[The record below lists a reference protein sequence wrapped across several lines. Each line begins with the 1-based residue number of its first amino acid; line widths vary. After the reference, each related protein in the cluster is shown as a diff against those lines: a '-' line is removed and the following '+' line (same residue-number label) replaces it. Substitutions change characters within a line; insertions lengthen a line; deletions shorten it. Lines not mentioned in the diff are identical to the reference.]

1 MKRTV
6 ISKTLGRVGEKV
18 RLCGWINSV
27 RSYGKLSFADL
38 RDRSGYIQ
46 LVGSKDLGKLHGEN
60 VVEIT
65 GTVRNRQ
72 EKNFNEKIATGKIEI
87 EVEKIKVLSES
98 GELPFDIY
106 KPKLDV
112 SLPVMLDYRNA
123 SLRNKKTADIFR
135 VQATIVKAFREY
147 MNKNDF
153 IEFQAPTI
161 VATATEG
168 GSQVFA
174 VDYFDQKAFMAQ
186 SPQFYKQIMV
196 SIFERVFTLSHAY
209 RAEPSV
215 TTRHLTEYVGLDV
228 EFGFIDSWLDVVE
241 MADNLVKAIFD
252 KIKQEHA
259 DILEEYGM
267 TIPETCKK
275 TPVIKLSEA
284 QEIIFERTKRDIRGE
299 PDMDP
304 EGERG
309 ICKWS
314 KEEHGSD
321 MVFISH
327 FPTKKRP
334 WYTYQNPKNPKET
347 LSFDLIGCG
356 VEWIT
361 GGQRIHQYDVLVKNI
376 KKMGADP
383 KDFEIPYLQAFKYGM
398 PPEGGFCIG
407 LERITQNILGLDN
420 IRQATLYP
428 RDMERID
435 IRLSNLRK
443 KKKKNLYDNLIEL
456 LKKEEV
462 EFEEIKHEEVR
473 TSQEAADARGT
484 KLEQGAKAL
493 LMFADEKAILVVL
506 SAAEK
511 LDSTIFKKLF
521 GIKNLR
527 MASENEVGE
536 ISGVKIGAVPPF
548 GNLFNV
554 PVYVDKNFLKNEKIV
569 FNAGL
574 RTRSVMM
581 KLIDFVRLVKHKKG
595 NYAKKA

>member
-6 ISKTLGRVGEKV
+6 ISKTLGCVGEKIRV
-18 RLCGWINSV
+18 CGWINSV
-27 RSYGKLSFADL
+27 RNYGKLSFADL

-46 LVGSKDLGKLHGEN
+46 LVGSKDLGKLHGED
-60 VVEIT
+60 VVEII
-65 GTVRNRQ
+65 GTVGNRQ
-72 EKNFNEKIATGKIEI
+72 ERNFNKEIATGKIEVK
-87 EVEKIKVLSES
+87 VEKIKILSKS
-98 GELPFDIY
+98 GDLPFDIY

-147 MNKNDF
+147 MNENGF

-168 GSQVFA
+168 GSQVFS

-196 SIFERVFTLSHAY
+196 SIYERVFTLSHAY

-228 EFGFIDSWLDVVE
+228 EFGFIDSWLDVVK
-241 MADNLVKAIFD
+241 MADNLVKAIFE

-259 DILEEYGM
+259 DILSGCGV
-267 TIPETCKK
+267 TIPKTAKK
-275 TPVIKLSEA
+275 TPVVKLSEA
-284 QEIIFERTKRDIRGE
+284 QEIIFERTGRDIRGE

-304 EGERG
+304 EGERE

-314 KEEHGSD
+314 EEKYKSE

-334 WYTYQNPKNPKET
+334 WYTYQDPENPEKT
-347 LSFDLIGCG
+347 LSFDLIGRG

-361 GGQRIHQYDVLVKNI
+361 GGQRIHDYNMLVNNI
-376 KKMGADP
+376 KKTGANP
-383 KDFEIPYLQAFKYGM
+383 CDFEIPYLQAFKYGM

-443 KKKKNLYDNLIEL
+443 KKKKSLYDRLVEL
-456 LKKEEV
+456 LKKEEI
-462 EFEEIKHEEVR
+462 EFEEIEHKEVK
-473 TSQEAADARGT
+473 TS
-484 KLEQGAKAL
+484 EQGAKAL
-493 LMFADEKAILVVL
+493 LMFADEKAVLVVL
-506 SAAEK
+506 SAAKK
-511 LDSTIFKKLF
+511 LDNTVFKKLF
-521 GIKNLR
+521 EIKDLR
-527 MASENEVGE
+527 MAKTGEVKK
-536 ISGVKIGAVPPF
+536 ISGVEIGAVPPF

-554 PVYVDKNFLKNEKIV
+554 PVYMDENLLKNEKIV

-574 RTRSVMM
+574 RTRSVVM
-581 KLIDFVRLVKHKKG
+581 KSTDFVRLVKPKKG
-595 NYAKKA
+595 NYAKGA